1 MHTAGDRLKRLLVG
15 GALLAV
21 LSSCGSAAG
30 NGPTP
35 GSATTG
41 TPNST
46 VPPAAT
52 IGPRPTAP
60 VAAGFDAWIDVSVA
74 TGWRNPG
81 VIRPVDAPA
90 LANPVRLLEWL
101 GAMTSGQR
109 TDLINRADTQVLL
122 GQRVT
127 VLAVS
132 NGWAQVVVIGQR
144 TPLDDRGYPA
154 WIPAGQLTA
163 VAPPTTDTDATV
175 ISPRTWLYD
184 RNANPVVEISFGT
197 HLPVVQTDGQR
208 LLLGLPGGR
217 EAYVATSAVGLGIGS
232 PLPTNAQA
240 ILATARRFVGVP
252 YLWAG
257 TSAFGFDCSGLTYM
271 VYAAHGIFLPRD
283 ADAQAKGLGPVAR
296 TALRAGDLVFFG
308 TKSNIHHVGIYA
320 GNGMI
325 IDSPHT
331 GAAVE
336 VVPLTTYP
344 DYFSAGR
351 VLLP

>member
-1 MHTAGDRLKRLLVG
+1 MPTAG
-15 GALLAV
+15 
-21 LSSCGSAAG
+21 
-30 NGPTP
+30 P
-35 GSATTG
+35 ATTA
-41 TPNST
+41 TPSST
-46 VPPAAT
+46 VPPAPS

-60 VAAGFDAWIDVSVA
+60 VTVGFDAWVDVSVA

-81 VIRPVDAPA
+81 VVRPVDAPA
-90 LANPVRLLEWL
+90 LANPVGLREWL
-101 GAMTSGQR
+101 AAMNTGQR
-109 TDLINRADTQVLL
+109 ADLINRADTQVLL
-122 GQRVT
+122 GQRVS
-127 VLAVS
+127 VLAIA
-132 NGWAQVVVIGQR
+132 NAWAQVVVIGQR

-154 WIPAGQLTA
+154 WIPIRQLTA

-175 ISPRTWLYD
+175 IVPTTRLYD
-184 RNANPVVEISFGT
+184 RNATPVVEISFGT
-197 HLPVVQTDGQR
+197 HLPVLQTDGQR

-217 EAYVATSAVGLGIGS
+217 EAYVATSAVGLAIGA

-240 ILATARRFVGVP
+240 ILATARSFVGIP

-257 TSAFGFDCSGLTYM
+257 TSGFGFDCSGLTYI
-271 VYAAHGIFLPRD
+271 VYAAHGILLPRD
-283 ADAQAKGLGPVAR
+283 ADAQAKALGPLAR

-308 TKSNIHHVGIYA
+308 TKSKIHHVGIYA
-320 GNGMI
+320 GNDMI